1 MDSWSRALLAALW
14 LLVVGA
20 PGAPAWAQE
29 CPEAQQL
36 TVDLASWM
44 KQVRSQP
51 PPARMKRLLATLG
64 LPPLPT
70 VEALGEESCR
80 EELPRLLSLERFQVR
95 LSDAPEE
102 ERVLW
107 LRFASCGDE
116 GVDDPSP
123 DVVRGVV
130 LRPLGPGRWCRIEAP
145 FLNADTHTEYGPS
158 PYLCEPPEFSFVH
171 LTSERHR
178 VFRLVQAHAACV
190 GTAAGHVITR
200 WLSFWELRGTQ
211 MRRLFK
217 TEIFQSPL
225 SFSEPY
231 PSKVLEARVRIVGDS
246 FPRQLV
252 VSERISEMFAEEQ
265 GAARHMRYRL
275 DEVAGRYVRSKRG
288 QNTEAGNR

>member
-1 MDSWSRALLAALW
+1 
-14 LLVVGA
+14 
-20 PGAPAWAQE
+20 
-29 CPEAQQL
+29 
-36 TVDLASWM
+36 
-44 KQVRSQP
+44 
-51 PPARMKRLLATLG
+51 MKRLLATLG

-70 VEALGEESCR
+70 VEALGEESCH

-145 FLNADTHTEYGPS
+145 FLNADTNTEYGPS

-178 VFRLVQAHAACV
+178 VFRLVQANAVCV

-200 WLSFWELRGTQ
+200 WLSFWELRGTGMQ
-211 MRRLFK
+211 RLFK

-225 SFSEPY
+225 PY
-231 PSKVLEARVRIVGDS
+231 SSNKVLEARVRIVGDS

-252 VSERISEMFAEEQ
+252 VTERVSEMFSEEQ
-265 GAARHMRYRL
+265 GAARHMRYWL

>member
-1 MDSWSRALLAALW
+1 MDSWSRALLALLW
-14 LLVVGA
+14 LLAVGA
-20 PGAPAWAQE
+20 PGTPAWAEE
-29 CPEAQQL
+29 CPEAQQV

-44 KQVRSQP
+44 KQVRAQP

-70 VEALGEESCR
+70 VEALGEEESCQ

-107 LRFASCGDE
+107 LSFASCGDE
-116 GVDDPSP
+116 GGGGPSP

-145 FLNADTHTEYGPS
+145 FLNADTRSPYSQS

-178 VFRLVQAHAACV
+178 VFRLVETETPCMGSAAR
-190 GTAAGHVITR
+190 HVITR
-200 WLSFWELRGTQ
+200 RLSFWELRGTR
-211 MRRLFK
+211 MRRLFE
-217 TEIFQSPL
+217 TTLLQSPL
-225 SFSEPY
+225 SSPG
-231 PSKVLEARVRIVGDS
+231 PGSSKVLEARVRIVGES
-246 FPRQLV
+246 FPRQLAV
-252 VSERISEMFAEEQ
+252 TERVSEMFSEEQ
-265 GAARHMRYRL
+265 GVARHMRYQL
-275 DEVAGRYVRSKRG
+275 DEVSGRYVRPKG
-288 QNTEAGNR
+288 GP